1 MLVRDK
7 MSRFPIT
14 TQPDASV
21 PDALKIMQ
29 GSKVRQLPVLDDK
42 GELAGIVSLTDL
54 FRALPSPASSLSQWE
69 VDYLLDKIK
78 VETVMT
84 REVVTVAEDTAVE
97 EAGRLLVDRK
107 ISGLP
112 VMRDS
117 ELVGMITESD
127 LFSIL
132 MDVFG
137 ARQSGVR
144 VTARMPLV
152 KGGLA
157 KLSAAIAETGGY
169 FVAFAESME
178 LGTVTFK
185 VDDVDEA
192 TLLKAIKPIVDE
204 VVDVRGA

>member
-42 GELAGIVSLTDL
+42 GELVGIVSLTDL

-112 VMRDS
+112 VMRDG

-127 LFSIL
+127 LFGIL

-157 KLSAAIAETGGY
+157 KLSAAIAETGGH

>member
-1 MLVRDK
+1 
-7 MSRFPIT
+7 MSKFPIT
-14 TQPDASV
+14 TGPDTSV
-21 PDALKIMQ
+21 PDALKVMQ

-42 GELAGIVSLTDL
+42 GELVGIVSLTDL

-84 REVVTVAEDTAVE
+84 GEVVTVTEDTAVE
-97 EAGRLLVDRK
+97 EAGRLMVDRK

-112 VMRDS
+112 VLRDS

-144 VTARMPLV
+144 VTVKMPLV

-157 KLSAAIAETGGY
+157 KLSAAIAETGGH

-185 VDDVDEA
+185 VDDTDEA
-192 TLLKAIKPIVDE
+192 ALLRAIKPIVDE

>member
-1 MLVRDK
+1 
-7 MSRFPIT
+7 
-14 TQPDASV
+14 
-21 PDALKIMQ
+21 
-29 GSKVRQLPVLDDK
+29 
-42 GELAGIVSLTDL
+42 
-54 FRALPSPASSLSQWE
+54 

-84 REVVTVAEDTAVE
+84 REVVTVVEDTAVE

-127 LFSIL
+127 LFGIL

-157 KLSAAIAETGGY
+157 KLSAAIAETGGH

>member
-14 TQPDASV
+14 TGPDASV

-42 GELAGIVSLTDL
+42 GELVGIVSLTDL

-84 REVVTVAEDTAVE
+84 REVVTVVEDTAVE

-127 LFSIL
+127 LFGIL

-144 VTARMPLV
+144 VTAKMPLV

-157 KLSAAIAETGGY
+157 KLSAAIAETGGH